1 MMPDRRSYKL
11 GIAAS
16 LLLFAGLSAGI
27 LLTTH
32 FGWLPVANG
41 NPPAAAVNAGLPG
54 ESPSN
59 FVNVVKAATPA
70 AVNISTTRVIQRR
83 GDKLFVVI
91 KP

>member
-1 MMPDRRSYKL
+1 MTPDRRLHKL

-16 LLLFAGLSAGI
+16 VLLFAGLLAGI

-41 NPPAAAVNAGLPG
+41 NPPAAVNAGSPG

-59 FVNVVKAATPA
+59 IVNVVKAATPA
-70 AVNISTTRVIQRR
+70 VVNISTTRVIQRR
-83 GDKLFVVI
+83 GGKLFVVI